1 MQLIVLAAG
10 RGSRLPEKF
19 RFSPKCLCQI
29 NNKTILEHNLDFFK
43 KFKNKLIVGGYK
55 NNQLKKFSKKYNF
68 KLIKNKNFKSTNMV
82 ESLFIATNYIK
93 DDVVVCY
100 GDIIFNSSIF
110 NQLKKKDNLMP
121 LNINWFDYWIKRMNR
136 KQILN
141 DAEDVKIS
149 NGRLI
154 SIGNR
159 INDKMPKYQYMG
171 IFKIRK
177 KSFYIL
183 SRFYKSIKNKK
194 IDMTSFIDKSIQE
207 KKINFKIIKYKRSWF
222 EIDTY
227 NDVKATSKILNQKK

>member
-19 RFSPKCLCQI
+19 RFNPKCLCQV
-29 NNKTILEHNLDFFK
+29 NGKTIFEHNLNFFK
-43 KFKNKLIVGGYK
+43 KFKKKIIIGGYK
-55 NNQLKKFSKKYNF
+55 NNLLKKFSKKYSF

-82 ESLFIATNYIK
+82 ESLFIASNYVK
-93 DDVVVCY
+93 DDVVICY
-100 GDIIFNSSIF
+100 GDIIFDSSLF
-110 NQLKKKDNLMP
+110 NQLKKKDNLIP
-121 LNINWFDYWIKRMNR
+121 LNINWFDFWKKRMSR
-136 KQILN
+136 KKIMF

-159 INDKMPKYQYMG
+159 INNKMPKYQFMG
-171 IFKIRK
+171 VLKMK
-177 KSFYIL
+177 KNSFYIL
-183 SRFYKSIKNKK
+183 RRFYKSINNKK
-194 IDMTSFIDKSIQE
+194 IDMTTFIDKSIQE

-227 NDVKATSKILNQKK
+227 NDLKTTSKILNQKK